1 MRTAAFMAAL
11 LFAWLPVSLTAAGG
25 PELLAVS
32 DTTLARPH
40 DLVVS
45 DDGRWLY
52 VADMENDLV
61 RVLDANTLSSIGE
74 IGRGELRSPHDV
86 TFDEWRRL
94 LVADS
99 GNNRIAI
106 YRVEGAHGEYEGDL
120 RGPLSS
126 PEGVTV
132 ARDGR
137 VFVTNAGTGSIVVFE
152 GKRVAMNRADLGLR
166 RPHDIE
172 IHRNNTVYVA
182 DSGNHRI
189 LVLDLD
195 LKPLRELRGPVYRF
209 DEPKYLAFDDR
220 DWLYVADED
229 NHQVRVFLNEVQPM
243 AVIGSGRAGGGSNQ
257 LRKPEGVTTRGNR
270 VWIADTYNNRVVL
283 YRLP

>member
-1 MRTAAFMAAL
+1 MRTG
-11 LFAWLPVSLTAAGG
+11 S
-25 PELLAVS
+25 LLAVVVIAGLLGSPAMAGTPELVATS

-45 DDGRWLY
+45 DDGQRLY
-52 VADMENDLV
+52 VSDMENHV
-61 RVLDANTLSSIGE
+61 IKVLDANTLAILGE

-94 LVADS
+94 LVADT

-106 YRVEGAHGEYEGDL
+106 YRLDGVRGRYEGEL
-120 RGPLSS
+120 KGGLSS
-126 PEGVTV
+126 PEGVAV
-132 ARDGR
+132 APDGR
-137 VFVTNAGTGSIVVFE
+137 VFVTNAGTGAIVVFE
-152 GKRVAMNRADLGLR
+152 GARVAVNRGDLGLR

-172 IHRNNTVYVA
+172 IHRNGTVYVA

-189 LVLDLD
+189 VVLDRD
-195 LKPLRELRGPVYRF
+195 LKPLRELRGPTYRF

-220 DWLYVADED
+220 GWLYVADED
-229 NHQVRVFLNEVQPM
+229 NNQVRIFINETQPM
-243 AVIGSGRAGGGSNQ
+243 AVIGTGRPGTGPNQ

-270 VWIADTYNNRVVL
+270 VWISDTYNDRVVL